1 MTAAATATER
11 IRLGPLVASPNFRHP
26 VSFAKEVVALDDVSG
41 GRLTLGLGAGG
52 TGWDASML
60 GHEPWSST
68 ERTARFVEFVQCTD
82 LLLREPTAS
91 YHGEHYVAQ
100 DARTLPGCVQ
110 EPRVPFAI
118 AATGPAGMRLAA
130 RYARTWVTT
139 GDRELPA
146 PVTAT
151 VGAGAVASQIARLE
165 DACAAV
171 DRDPATIGRLVLL
184 GPELDEGTTSE
195 QAFAD
200 MLGAYE
206 AVGVTDVVVHWPR
219 DDPPYQGSVAT
230 FERVVASRTRAD

>member
-1 MTAAATATER
+1 LTAAATATTR

-26 VSFAKEVVALDDVSG
+26 VPFAKEVVALDDVSG

-60 GHEPWSST
+60 GHQPWSPT
-68 ERTARFVEFVQCTD
+68 ERTARFVEFVTCTD

-91 YHGEHYVAQ
+91 YHGEHYVAR

-110 EPRVPFAI
+110 QPRVPFAI

-130 RYARTWVTT
+130 RYATTWVTT

-146 PVTAT
+146 PVAPT
-151 VGAGAVASQIARLE
+151 VGAGLVASQIARLE
-165 DACAAV
+165 EACAAV
-171 DRDPATIGRLVLL
+171 DRDPTTIGRLVLL
-184 GPELDEGTTSE
+184 GPELDAGTTSE
-195 QAFAD
+195 QAYAD
-200 MLGAYE
+200 VLGAYE

-219 DDPPYQGSVAT
+219 DEPPYQGNLAM
-230 FERVVASRTRAD
+230 FERVVTSRTRAD